1 MTATLAR
8 GTKRHCQNAQCG
20 LPFYDLNRGTYGCPH
35 CGTAYVPVIA
45 APVEARRPFSRS
57 PMRAALPIVKQEV
70 AVVEDAADNGDI
82 DVDVDVEA
90 DGEDALQDA
99 GEALLDD
106 DETEGSGAIDV
117 VPPGGRDDD

>member
-20 LPFYDLNRGTYGCPH
+20 QPFYDLNRGDYGCPH

-45 APVEARRPFSRS
+45 APAESRRPFSRS
-57 PMRAALPIVKQEV
+57 PVRAALPIVKQEV
-70 AVVEDAADNGDI
+70 AAADDATDAGDI
-82 DVDVDVEA
+82 DVDVEV
-90 DGEDALQDA
+90 DGDDALQDA
-99 GEALLDD
+99 GEPLLDD

-117 VPPGGRDDD
+117 IAPGGHDDD